1 MTEARRGA
9 EPKVRTP
16 FPHDCAGV
24 ALDLT
29 GDTIMELAAPCGAPL
44 SRARSGSV
52 DHRGAEPKVRTPLP
66 HDCAGV
72 ALGMELAAPCGAR
85 RSARNETKMEASTWS
100 STIHEEVPAREQCEA
115 PAVQGERSRSKA
127 RLEFS
132 TVATATPSTVQP
144 TAMALAAEALADRSA
159 TAEAAIGRVQS

>member
-1 MTEARRGA
+1 MIESRNEKKEDGLRSPLTESRRGA
-9 EPKVRTP
+9 EPKVWTP
-16 FPHDCAGV
+16 LPHVCAGV

-85 RSARNETKMEASTWS
+85 RRQICTQREENGGLDLVEHDPRRGASA
-100 STIHEEVPAREQCEA
+100 
-115 PAVQGERSRSKA
+115 
-127 RLEFS
+127 
-132 TVATATPSTVQP
+132 
-144 TAMALAAEALADRSA
+144 
-159 TAEAAIGRVQS
+159 

>member
-1 MTEARRGA
+1 MW
-9 EPKVRTP
+9 TP
-16 FPHDCAGV
+16 LPHVCAGV

-85 RSARNETKMEASTWS
+85 RSARNEKKMEASTWS

-115 PAVQGERSRSKA
+115 PAVQGERPRSKTKA

-159 TAEAAIGRVQS
+159 TAEAAAGRVRS

>member
-1 MTEARRGA
+1 MHAKSAAPGKLTRTWGNSPRSDWTPPRGSERFYSCEMFMIESRNEKKEDGLRSPLTESRRGA
-9 EPKVRTP
+9 EPKVWTP
-16 FPHDCAGV
+16 LPHVCAGV

-29 GDTIMELAAPCGAPL
+29 GDTIMELAAPRGAPL

-85 RSARNETKMEASTWS
+85 RSARNEKKMEASTWS
-100 STIHEEVPAREQCEA
+100 STFGTREWRRRRA
-115 PAVQGERSRSKA
+115 S
-127 RLEFS
+127 
-132 TVATATPSTVQP
+132 
-144 TAMALAAEALADRSA
+144 
-159 TAEAAIGRVQS
+159 

>member
-1 MTEARRGA
+1 
-9 EPKVRTP
+9 
-16 FPHDCAGV
+16 
-24 ALDLT
+24 
-29 GDTIMELAAPCGAPL
+29 MELAAPCGAPL

-52 DHRGAEPKVRTPLP
+52 DHRGAEPKVRALLP
-66 HDCAGV
+66 HVCAGL

-85 RSARNETKMEASTWS
+85 RSARNEKKMEASTWS

-115 PAVQGERSRSKA
+115 PAVQGERSRSKTKA

-132 TVATATPSTVQP
+132 TVAATPSTVQP

-159 TAEAAIGRVQS
+159 TAEAAGHVRSQSRAAQAPRALA